1 MVTEEQ
7 RKDRDGGAKQ
17 LSIICQG
24 GEGGQRERG
33 RLLSLLQVK
42 IYSIF
47 SECESRW
54 RHWQKNA
61 LNSGGEF
68 IIE

>member
-1 MVTEEQ
+1 MTEEQ

-24 GEGGQRERG
+24 GGRKRERG

-47 SECESRW
+47 SECESR
-54 RHWQKNA
+54 RQHWQKNA